1 MSNYKKP
8 WYIDQTEIDFYQKI
22 MPELSVVFD
31 VGCRSDN
38 IFYELNDGLEVHLFE
53 PMSSPEITELQLSV
67 ESLPKVTFN
76 NFGLDSVKG
85 EKVFYTEYQSLSTS
99 WHKLLNR
106 PKTSVK
112 LNFDTLKNYIND
124 NGIKKIDLLKID
136 TEAWDFEVIKGG
148 EDKIWDITYIQFEAG
163 WPTYGESD
171 TIEDILRYFK
181 GYNVYNLGG
190 GPENYVIT
198 KKTLDYPKIN

>member
-1 MSNYKKP
+1 MSEYKRP
-8 WYIDQTEIDFYQKI
+8 WYIDQNEVNFYQKI

-31 VGCRSDN
+31 VGCRGDN
-38 IFYELNDGLEVHLFE
+38 IFYELNNDLEVHLFE
-53 PMSSPEITELQLSV
+53 PMSSPEITELQIIT
-67 ESLPKVTFN
+67 ESLPNVKFN

-85 EKVFYTEYQSLSTS
+85 EKVFYTEYQSLSTA

-106 PKTSVK
+106 PKNSLK
-112 LNFDTLKNYIND
+112 LKFDTLKNYINE

-136 TEAWDFEVIKGG
+136 TEAWDFEVMKGA
-148 EDKIWDITYIQFEAG
+148 EEKIWDITYIQFEAG

-171 TIEDILRYFK
+171 TMEDILNYFD
-181 GYNVYNLGG
+181 GYNIYNLGG

-198 KKTLDYPKIN
+198 KKTLHYPKIR